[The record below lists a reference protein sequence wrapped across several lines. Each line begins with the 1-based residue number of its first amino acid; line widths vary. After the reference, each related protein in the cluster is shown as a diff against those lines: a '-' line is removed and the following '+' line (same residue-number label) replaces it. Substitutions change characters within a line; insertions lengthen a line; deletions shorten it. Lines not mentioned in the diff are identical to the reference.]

1 MEIEHIALTLSA
13 PAAPPLCPCLR
24 RDAAGARSGT
34 VRAIGL
40 CLSYFLEICWLQ
52 SLPSAQRSHFLH
64 HSGDSFRGTD
74 PCLRSWEP
82 THASLTTQVLPHSAI
97 VSQDHKRK

>member
-1 MEIEHIALTLSA
+1 MEIEHIALTLSG
-13 PAAPPLCPCLR
+13 PLCPCLR

-64 HSGDSFRGTD
+64 HSGDSFEGQIRVFALGNQ
-74 PCLRSWEP
+74 PMLR
-82 THASLTTQVLPHSAI
+82 
-97 VSQDHKRK
+97 